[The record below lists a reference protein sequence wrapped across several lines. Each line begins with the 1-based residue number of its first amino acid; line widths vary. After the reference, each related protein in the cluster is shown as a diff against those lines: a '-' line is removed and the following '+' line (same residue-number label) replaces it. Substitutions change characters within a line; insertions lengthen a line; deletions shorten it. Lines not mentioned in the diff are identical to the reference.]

1 MDDLAQTQLIYV
13 DHYAEETGRSEW
25 ATGHK
30 EIPLFH
36 SMTHVPVKPN
46 VWTGSHRLTSVDY
59 FAASNFRNTGLI
71 HSKADHV
78 VFIDDLSVVCPGWWD
93 HVKESK
99 KLKEVYFG
107 TYEKHSEMTVEDGLI
122 VGSIRDLIGVD
133 TRRAQL
139 SANNKAPFYC
149 AGSWLYGCSLAA
161 PIQAFLDINGFDED
175 CDSMG
180 SEDYIAGIQLQFAGW
195 KTKFCPGMQTIESE
209 THHYAEKPA
218 RRVIKPMAGTD
229 ASHVIL
235 SQVVAG
241 DRRKAAFYHHPYMTL
256 AEARDH
262 VLAGGELATTQIPQH
277 DWRDGQPLTEM

>member
-1 MDDLAQTQLIYV
+1 MTTNKSQGTPTFSIIYISNRRDSKFQWFLESLRLDAPMDDLAQTQLIYV

-133 TRRAQL
+133 TD
-139 SANNKAPFYC
+139 APSYLQITRHRFTARVLGYM
-149 AGSWLYGCSLAA
+149 GA
-161 PIQAFLDINGFDED
+161 P
-175 CDSMG
+175 
-180 SEDYIAGIQLQFAGW
+180 W
-195 KTKFCPGMQTIESE
+195 
-209 THHYAEKPA
+209 
-218 RRVIKPMAGTD
+218 
-229 ASHVIL
+229 
-235 SQVVAG
+235 
-241 DRRKAAFYHHPYMTL
+241 
-256 AEARDH
+256 
-262 VLAGGELATTQIPQH
+262 QH
-277 DWRDGQPLTEM
+277 RYKRFWT